1 MNYFTE
7 NEDISYKIILTHEPD
22 YTDIILSK
30 YKVNLV
36 LAGHSHNG
44 QINIPYVKKL
54 FLPYG
59 SKNIM
64 KTIIK

>member
-1 MNYFTE
+1 MNYFTD

-30 YKVNLV
+30 YKSKPSISGSFPQWPNKYT
-36 LAGHSHNG
+36 
-44 QINIPYVKKL
+44 ICKKL

-59 SKNIM
+59 SKKIL
-64 KTIIK
+64 